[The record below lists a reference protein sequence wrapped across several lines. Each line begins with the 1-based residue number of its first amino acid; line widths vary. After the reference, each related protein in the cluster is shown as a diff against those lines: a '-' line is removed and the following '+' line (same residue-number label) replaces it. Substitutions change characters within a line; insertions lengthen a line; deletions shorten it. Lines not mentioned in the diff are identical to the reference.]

1 MFLFCVSYFALFF
14 SSYIR
19 KINAE
24 DKETYLEKRRTL
36 LQEEW
41 EMTTGGGVVL
51 NKDELKVNTFL
62 MNLKGAE
69 VNEAAKPDGY
79 FPPAHNFMA
88 AKSRIEESDVFKF
101 IRKMPK
107 GKFSFSILQID
118 FTTRHTLFVC
128 SGVVKNRLGLW
139 NAFPFTKI
147 LTHCLR
153 YFSDITI
160 NNREIIS

>member
-14 SSYIR
+14 SSGIR
-19 KINAE
+19 IISAE

-41 EMTTGGGVVL
+41 AMTTGGGVVL
-51 NKDELKVNTFL
+51 NEDELKVNTFL

-88 AKSRIEESDVFKF
+88 AKSKIEESDVFKF

-107 GKFSFSILQID
+107 GQFSFCLLQID
-118 FTTRHTLFVC
+118 FRTRHTLG
-128 SGVVKNRLGLW
+128 SGVVKNKLG

-153 YFSDITI
+153 NFSLI
-160 NNREIIS
+160 NIHKRGDL

>member
-14 SSYIR
+14 SSNIR
-19 KINAE
+19 IINAE

-41 EMTTGGGVVL
+41 AMTTGGGVVL
-51 NKDELKVNTFL
+51 NEDELKVNSFL
-62 MNLKGAE
+62 MNLKAAE

-88 AKSRIEESDVFKF
+88 AKSKIEESDVFKF

-107 GKFSFSILQID
+107 GQFSFCLLHID
-118 FTTRHTLFVC
+118 FRTPHTL
-128 SGVVKNRLGLW
+128 
-139 NAFPFTKI
+139 
-147 LTHCLR
+147 
-153 YFSDITI
+153 
-160 NNREIIS
+160 